1 MERSYT
7 KKDLILTT
15 AKYDMRFIGV
25 ILMTAKHYSFG
36 MLFLFITV
44 LLAGAFVVNKSD
56 HTESEGG
63 ERGTM
68 SEKLNHLIEN
78 EPKLQGAITGI
89 SIRDAETGKK
99 VYDHMGNVRLRPA
112 SNMKLLTAAAA
123 LAVLGENHTF
133 STEVLAGSS
142 TANNQLNGN
151 LFLKGRGDPTL
162 MPEDFDR
169 FAKKVKENGI
179 DMIDGDIIAD
189 DTWYDDVRLS
199 PNLVWSDEHWYY
211 GAQISALT
219 VSPDKDFDAGTVIV
233 EVDPGDAGE
242 QPDVTVTPDTEYVQI
257 RNNAKTAVSESEEE
271 LTFNR
276 IHGENRITID
286 GSIPADSET
295 VKEWIAVWEPTEY
308 AMDLFRQA
316 LVREGITWTGKVK
329 TGQAPEKA
337 HVLYTDKSIP
347 LSELLLPFMKLS
359 NNTHAEMLVKEMG
372 KAVHNEGSWEKGLD
386 AVESEMEDFGVKID
400 TTVIRDGSGISHM
413 NLLPPDEI
421 SKLLYNVQDEKWF
434 GTYLNSLPDSRK
446 SDRMAGGTLRY
457 RMDNL
462 NVQAKT
468 GTIDGVS
475 SLSGYAQTESGGKID
490 RKSVV

>member
-1 MERSYT
+1 
-7 KKDLILTT
+7 
-15 AKYDMRFIGV
+15 DMRFIGV

-78 EPKLQGAITGI
+78 EQKLQGAITGI

-308 AMDLFRQA
+308 A
-316 LVREGITWTGKVK
+316 
-329 TGQAPEKA
+329 
-337 HVLYTDKSIP
+337 
-347 LSELLLPFMKLS
+347 
-359 NNTHAEMLVKEMG
+359 
-372 KAVHNEGSWEKGLD
+372 
-386 AVESEMEDFGVKID
+386 
-400 TTVIRDGSGISHM
+400 
-413 NLLPPDEI
+413 
-421 SKLLYNVQDEKWF
+421 
-434 GTYLNSLPDSRK
+434 
-446 SDRMAGGTLRY
+446 
-457 RMDNL
+457 
-462 NVQAKT
+462 
-468 GTIDGVS
+468 
-475 SLSGYAQTESGGKID
+475 
-490 RKSVV
+490 